1 MKYKRFDA
9 LFRHQQ
15 GYVRAE
21 YLDSSDDESLPES
34 VKRYCQSWALC
45 HRYRMLMPQQYS
57 FYLFTRFVASVKP
70 LRRKIS
76 VRLPPMANRRRGLS
90 AIALMNAHCEAES

>member
-1 MKYKRFDA
+1 MKYKRSDA
-9 LFRHQQ
+9 LFRHRQEC
-15 GYVRAE
+15 VRAE

-45 HRYRMLMPQQYS
+45 HRYRMLMPQPYS
-57 FYLFTRFVASVKP
+57 FYLFARFIASVFL

-76 VRLPPMANRRRGLS
+76 VRLPSMANRRRGRS
-90 AIALMNAHCEAES
+90 AIALMSALCEAES

>member
-9 LFRHQQ
+9 LFRHRQEC
-15 GYVRAE
+15 VRAE

-45 HRYRMLMPQQYS
+45 HRYRMLMPQPYS
-57 FYLFTRFVASVKP
+57 FYLFARFIASVNL

-76 VRLPPMANRRRGLS
+76 VRLPSMANRRRGRS
-90 AIALMNAHCEAES
+90 AIALMSALCEAES

>member
-15 GYVRAE
+15 ECVRAE

-45 HRYRMLMPQQYS
+45 HRYRMLMPQPYS
-57 FYLFTRFVASVKP
+57 FYLFARFIASVNL

-76 VRLPPMANRRRGLS
+76 VRLPSMANRRRGRS
-90 AIALMNAHCEAES
+90 ALALMSALCEAES